1 MKRFAVLLAVL
12 PALVGVGPAA
22 PVRHL
27 EYAFAI
33 YPTAKP
39 NGGLYNGTLSVDI
52 LGAAPDGGTL
62 VQASESW
69 YYALRPRQTRECEVY
84 AGGTVRCDDAPPYP
98 SETELVLFPLLA
110 RNFFG
115 EDSANPSSSW
125 QRNFKLSVQKG
136 LYVTDAAIDL
146 NATPQSGG
154 PDLVVTSKGAFQ
166 QLGRQK
172 RRFLEEGRFVYDR
185 VAQLPIEVHELQSP
199 TPTGSVYAQT
209 TVDLL
214 LLKDSA
220 SPALQPVAEP
230 SFQITRPA
238 PNGVPNVPLSSP
250 LPRRPVPRAKV
261 EVVHNR
267 RN

>member
-1 MKRFAVLLAVL
+1 MKRFAMLLTLL
-12 PALVGVGPAA
+12 PALVGVGPAT

-33 YPTAKP
+33 YPTARP

-52 LGAAPDGGTL
+52 LGSAPDGGTL

-69 YYALRPRQTRECEVY
+69 YYALRPRQARECEVY
-84 AGGTVRCDDAPPYP
+84 AGGTVSCDDAPPYP

-110 RNFFG
+110 RNFFSDG
-115 EDSANPSSSW
+115 LAGGPASW

-136 LYVTDAAIDL
+136 SYVTDAAIDL

-154 PDLVVTSKGAFQ
+154 PDLVVTSKGVFK
-166 QLGRQK
+166 QLDRQK
-172 RRFLEEGRFVYDR
+172 RTSLEEGRFVYDR
-185 VAQLPIEVHELQSP
+185 AAQLPVEVHELQSP
-199 TPTGSVYAQT
+199 TPVGSVYAQT

-220 SPALQPVAEP
+220 SPA
-230 SFQITRPA
+230 R
-238 PNGVPNVPLSSP
+238 
-250 LPRRPVPRAKV
+250 
-261 EVVHNR
+261 
-267 RN
+267 

>member
-52 LGAAPDGGTL
+52 LGTAPDGGTL

-98 SETELVLFPLLA
+98 SETELILFPLLA

-115 EDSANPSSSW
+115 DGLAGQPASW

-136 LYVTDAAIDL
+136 LYVTDAAVGL
-146 NATPQSGG
+146 NATPQSGAS
-154 PDLVVTSKGAFQ
+154 DLVVTSKGVFQ

-172 RRFLEEGRFVYDR
+172 RTFLEEGRFVYDR
-185 VAQLPIEVHELQSP
+185 TAQIPVEIRELQSP
-199 TPTGSVYAQT
+199 TPTASVYAQT

-214 LLKDSA
+214 LLRDSA
-220 SPALQPVAEP
+220 SPALQPVAQP

-250 LPRRPVPRAKV
+250 LPTASGVPI
-261 EVVHNR
+261 
-267 RN
+267 

>member
-12 PALVGVGPAA
+12 PALVGVSPA
-22 PVRHL
+22 PSVRHL

-39 NGGLYNGTLSVDI
+39 NGGLYNGTLSVEI
-52 LGAAPDGGTL
+52 LGTAPDGGTL

-110 RNFFG
+110 RNFFS
-115 EDSANPSSSW
+115 EDSANPPSSW

-136 LYVTDAAIDL
+136 SYVTDAAIDL
-146 NATPQSGG
+146 NVTPQSGG
-154 PDLVVTSKGAFQ
+154 PDLVVTSKGVFQ
-166 QLGRQK
+166 QLGRRK
-172 RRFLEEGRFVYDR
+172 RTFLEEGRLVYDR

-199 TPTGSVYAQT
+199 TPAGSVYAQT

-214 LLKDSA
+214 LLKDSS
-220 SPALQPVAEP
+220 SPALQPVAQP
-230 SFQITRPA
+230 SFQINRPA
-238 PNGVPNVPLSSP
+238 QNGVPNVPLSSP
-250 LPRRPVPRAKV
+250 LPSASGSPGQ
-261 EVVHNR
+261 N
-267 RN
+267 